1 MIIFQDLRLGIDGC
15 AQNERPISSLGLTYG
30 YTNTIKSSLIFDFSI
45 GRHFALSNGA
55 LTSKLAIVN
64 LFDKKSL
71 RLFDAPDFV

>member
-1 MIIFQDLRLGIDGC
+1 MKDQ
-15 AQNERPISSLGLTYG
+15 SSLGLTYG

-64 LFDKKSL
+64 LFDKKTP
-71 RLFDAPDFV
+71 RLFDAPDLGLIQEFMILRDDYYI